1 VTLQDREGGTQAS
14 VLDRWARGMVWAVFL
29 VYAGAVFLITSLD
42 FHGLAR
48 WILLAVVGIVEL
60 AAIIGV
66 VQREKRLGDSSP
78 WSWVFIIALLG
89 VFGVLLWFRHDERRS
104 S

>member
-1 VTLQDREGGTQAS
+1 MFDQH
-14 VLDRWARGMVWAVFL
+14 ARALLWAVAL
-29 VYAGAVFLITSLD
+29 VYAGAVFLITGLD
-42 FHGLAR
+42 LHGLAR
-48 WILLAVVGIVEL
+48 WMLFAAVGIVEL

-66 VQREKRLGDSSP
+66 VQREKRLGDPSP

-89 VFGVLLWFRHDERRS
+89 IFGVLLWFRHDERRS